1 VIAFACAGL
10 VAVAALIAPPAAP
23 AKVADPYPC
32 RDRIVRVLHDAGF
45 RGESLV
51 IAWAIVQ
58 RESNGRNLVPGHP
71 SWNGGD
77 WGIWQ
82 VNRGAWGGE
91 RWWTESSMSDPARQS
106 RIVYRIL
113 TQRGTYWRPW
123 GLSSP
128 HADSLDTSHYG
139 SWSSWQHYAWIWEP
153 FTRYRAA
160 FPKGCRS

>member
-1 VIAFACAGL
+1 MIAQLCA
-10 VAVAALIAPPAAP
+10 AIVAAAALTSPAAP
-23 AKVADPYPC
+23 AKVDESYPC

-45 RGESLV
+45 RGESLE

-58 RESNGRNLVPGHP
+58 RESNGENLVPGHP
-71 SWNGGD
+71 RWNGGD

-82 VNRGAWGGE
+82 INRGAWGGE
-91 RWWTESSMSDPARQS
+91 RWWTESSMSDPVRQS

-113 TQRGTYWRPW
+113 SKRGTYWRPW

-128 HADSLDTSHYG
+128 RADALDLSHYG
-139 SWSSWQHYAWIWEP
+139 DWSSWQHYAWIWEP
-153 FTRYRAA
+153 YARYRAA

>member
-1 VIAFACAGL
+1 MIAQLCA
-10 VAVAALIAPPAAP
+10 AIITATALTTPAQP
-23 AKVADPYPC
+23 AKVDDPYPC

-58 RESNGRNLVPGHP
+58 RESNGENLVPGHP
-71 SWNGGD
+71 RWNGGD

-91 RWWTESSMSDPARQS
+91 RWWTESGMSDPVRQS

-113 TQRGTYWRPW
+113 SKRGTYWRPW

-128 HADSLDTSHYG
+128 RADALDTTSYQMWGPELH
-139 SWSSWQHYAWIWEP
+139 WAWIWEP
-153 FTRYRAA
+153 YARYRAA

>member
-1 VIAFACAGL
+1 MIAQLCA
-10 VAVAALIAPPAAP
+10 AIVAAAALTSPAAP
-23 AKVADPYPC
+23 AKVEEAYPC

-58 RESNGRNLVPGHP
+58 RESNGENLVPGH
-71 SWNGGD
+71 SRWNGGD

-82 VNRGAWGGE
+82 INRGAWGGE
-91 RWWTESSMSDPARQS
+91 RWWTESSMSDPVRQS

-113 TQRGTYWRPW
+113 SKRGTYWRPW

-128 HADSLDTSHYG
+128 RADALDLSHYG
-139 SWSSWQHYAWIWEP
+139 GWSSWQHYAWIWEP
-153 FTRYRAA
+153 YARYRAA